1 MYHTSLVTGLMIL
14 LISSTK
20 KVQVFVV
27 VVVVLSKRAVLQVVI
42 VILVRLP
49 HFDLIVSPLLGET
62 LQNGNY
68 PGNRIY
74 MANFSSDGK
83 HPSS

>member
-27 VVVVLSKRAVLQVVI
+27 VVVVLSKRAILQVVI

-49 HFDLIVSPLLGET
+49 HFDLIVSPEPFRRDTAEWKLSW
-62 LQNGNY
+62 Q
-68 PGNRIY
+68 
-74 MANFSSDGK
+74 
-83 HPSS
+83 

>member
-27 VVVVLSKRAVLQVVI
+27 VVLSKRVILQVVI

-74 MANFSSDGK
+74 MTNFSSDGK

>member
-27 VVVVLSKRAVLQVVI
+27 VVVLSKRAILQVVI